1 MLIRHVT
8 EKSAV
13 KKPNTIYSGACATV
27 NTDFVFP
34 AVLGEEFILG
44 SSSEECKK
52 NNNNN
57 KKILRE
63 TFKMELSQCH
73 SSSAQSSDY
82 IFFYAAISL
91 HEYNII
97 ENGRVLKYFSA
108 STSSFLFLLP
118 ST

>member
-1 MLIRHVT
+1 MLIRQVT

-13 KKPNTIYSGACATV
+13 KKPNTIYSGACATA

-34 AVLGEEFILG
+34 AVQGEEFILG
-44 SSSEECKK
+44 SSNEECKK
-52 NNNNN
+52 TTTTTT

-82 IFFYAAISL
+82 TGFFFML
-91 HEYNII
+91 P
-97 ENGRVLKYFSA
+97 FPFM
-108 STSSFLFLLP
+108 ST
-118 ST
+118 T

>member
-1 MLIRHVT
+1 MLIRQVT

-34 AVLGEEFILG
+34 AVQGEEFILG
-44 SSSEECKK
+44 SSNEECKQPTATTT
-52 NNNNN
+52 

-63 TFKMELSQCH
+63 NFKMELSQRH

-82 IFFYAAISL
+82 MFFFML
-91 HEYNII
+91 P
-97 ENGRVLKYFSA
+97 FPFM
-108 STSSFLFLLP
+108 STV
-118 ST
+118 